1 MCIAFKSM
9 LYKFTH
15 DNIIMY
21 LFRFYCP
28 FVYVA
33 RSLSIDEV
41 ETFKKEAKCFNIYL
55 TELNSNERDRLV
67 SDPD

>member
-1 MCIAFKSM
+1 MCIAFKAM

-15 DNIIMY
+15 DNIIICI
-21 LFRFYCP
+21 RC
-28 FVYVA
+28 
-33 RSLSIDEV
+33 LSIDEV

-55 TELNSNERDRLV
+55 TELNSNERARLV